1 MQCGG
6 EVAVRRAPSLLRVNR
21 PGNRGLPRSCKPA
34 RQLRGAKA
42 DTWLLRQV
50 LARQG
55 TPPLRALTLAQPA
68 KPTASSGA
76 VRRWVCGAPGQRLR
90 KKTQIVQFRKIAF
103 LSYFPWS
110 PVGTELI
117 FFILTYGAAISKSK
131 VSISLIT
138 IESFQTIVSGWC
150 IVRVDC
156 EEEVSFSR

>member
-1 MQCGG
+1 MQYGG
-6 EVAVRRAPSLLRVNR
+6 EVAVRRAPSLPQASR

-34 RQLRGAKA
+34 LP
-42 DTWLLRQV
+42 LLRKTVDTGPPPQL

-55 TPPLRALTLAQPA
+55 RPRWPVVTRAQPA
-68 KPTASSGA
+68 KPRASSGA
-76 VRRWVCGAPGQRLR
+76 VRRLIFGAPGQRLR
-90 KKTQIVQFRKIAF
+90 RKTLIVQFRKIAF

-117 FFILTYGAAISKSK
+117 TLILTYGAGISESK

-138 IESFQTIVSGWC
+138 IESFQTIVSRWC